1 MTYLIEL
8 SYNLSKNTN
17 LNETINK
24 QLKKAAMCR
33 LENFYKNYEFMGKN
47 RKIIRNH
54 CVLTFIFEEHM
65 ELVSEFI
72 RFVKK
77 LKLINIESVSYDNT
91 VFKIIYASKKYLNF
105 MEKEFALKYIKDR
118 RNGDLFQQD
127 SILMKAIL
135 SKC

>member
-24 QLKKAAMCR
+24 LLKKAAMCR

-72 RFVKK
+72 QFVKK
-77 LKLINIESVSYDNT
+77 LKVINIESVSYDNT

-118 RNGDLFQQD
+118 RNGNLFQQD
-127 SILMKAIL
+127 SILMKTIL

>member
-24 QLKKAAMCR
+24 LLTKAENCR

-54 CVLTFIFEEHM
+54 CILTFIFEEHI

-72 RFVKK
+72 RYVKK
-77 LKLINIESVSYDNT
+77 LKNVNIESVSYDNAI
-91 VFKIIYASKKYLNF
+91 FKLIYASKKYLNF
-105 MEKEFALKYIKDR
+105 MEKEFALKYIEDR
-118 RNGDLFQQD
+118 RNGNLFQQD
-127 SILMKAIL
+127 SILMKAIYT
-135 SKC
+135 KC

>member
-24 QLKKAAMCR
+24 LLEKAAMCR

-91 VFKIIYASKKYLNF
+91 VFKIIYASKNYLNF

>member
-24 QLKKAAMCR
+24 LLEKAAMCR

>member
-24 QLKKAAMCR
+24 LLTKAENCR

-47 RKIIRNH
+47 RTIIRNH
-54 CVLTFIFEEHM
+54 CILTFIFEEHM

-72 RFVKK
+72 RYAKK
-77 LKLINIESVSYDNT
+77 LKIVNIESVSYDNAI
-91 VFKIIYASKKYLNF
+91 FKLIYASKKYLNF
-105 MEKEFALKYIKDR
+105 MEKEFALKYIQDR
-118 RNGDLFQQD
+118 RNGNLFQQD
-127 SILMKAIL
+127 SILMKAIYA
-135 SKC
+135 KC

>member
-24 QLKKAAMCR
+24 LLIKAENCR
-33 LENFYKNYEFMGKN
+33 LEKFYKNYEFMGKN
-47 RKIIRNH
+47 RTIIRNH

-72 RFVKK
+72 RYVKK
-77 LKLINIESVSYDNT
+77 LKIVNIESVSYDNA
-91 VFKIIYASKKYLNF
+91 VFKLIYASKKYLNF
-105 MEKEFALKYIKDR
+105 MEKEFALKYIEDR
-118 RNGDLFQQD
+118 RNGNLFQQD
-127 SILMKAIL
+127 SILMKAIYA
-135 SKC
+135 K

>member
-24 QLKKAAMCR
+24 LLTKAENCR

-47 RKIIRNH
+47 RTIIRNH

-72 RFVKK
+72 RYVKK
-77 LKLINIESVSYDNT
+77 LKIVNIESVSYDNA
-91 VFKIIYASKKYLNF
+91 VFKLIYASKKYLNF
-105 MEKEFALKYIKDR
+105 MEKEFALKYIQDR
-118 RNGDLFQQD
+118 RNGNLFQQD
-127 SILMKAIL
+127 SILMKAIYA
-135 SKC
+135 K